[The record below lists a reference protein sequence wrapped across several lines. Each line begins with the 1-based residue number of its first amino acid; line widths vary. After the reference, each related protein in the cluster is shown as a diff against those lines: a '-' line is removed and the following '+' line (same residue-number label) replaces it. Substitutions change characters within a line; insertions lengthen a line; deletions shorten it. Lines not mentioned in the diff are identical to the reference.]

1 MNYVLQ
7 FFWSLVQ
14 RYENNNMLFYTLDF
28 LPVVVSAVK
37 SMVKVNQVYI

>member
-28 LPVVVSAVK
+28 LPFVVSAAK
-37 SMVKVNQVYI
+37 SMIKIHQVYI